1 MIGSKTLIINLIIL
15 TDVTALNDDIFCMY
29 DMSSRQ

>member
-1 MIGSKTLIINLIIL
+1 MIGSKTPIINLIIL

-29 DMSSRQ
+29 VRYVF